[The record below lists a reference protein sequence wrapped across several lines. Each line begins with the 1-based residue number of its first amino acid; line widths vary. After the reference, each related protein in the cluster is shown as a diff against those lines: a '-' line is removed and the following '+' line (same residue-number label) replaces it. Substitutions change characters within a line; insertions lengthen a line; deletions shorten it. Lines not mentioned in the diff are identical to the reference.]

1 MNINK
6 EGLELIKEAESFRA
20 KSYICPAGVPTI
32 GWGTTKYPT
41 GRKVTMKDKSITIG
55 QANTYLAFD
64 CIEIEKA
71 IETLV
76 KQPINENQFSALVS
90 FAYNV
95 GINALRNSTLLK
107 KININPFDSSIK
119 NEFERW
125 NKARN
130 PRSKKLEVLPGLEKR
145 RKAEADLYFTPI
157 KNVVV

>member
-6 EGLELIKEAESFRA
+6 EGLELIKESEQFRA
-20 KSYICPAGVPTI
+20 KPYICPAGVPTI

-41 GRKVTMKDKSITIG
+41 GRKVTMSDKPITIG

-64 CIEIEKA
+64 CMEIEKA
-71 IETLV
+71 VETLV
-76 KQPINENQFSALVS
+76 KHPLNENQFSALVS

-119 NEFERW
+119 AEFQRW

-130 PRSKKLEVLPGLEKR
+130 PKTKKLEVLGGLTKR
-145 RKAEADLYFTPI
+145 REKEANLYF
-157 KNVVV
+157 KNPTV